1 MIIDR
6 NRTIFFFGILEI
18 EKLFSHIGRKTNV
31 IPLPS
36 LLILKFLVFWRFN
49 SIYECVT
56 HIGWIFNVYSGPF
69 YEKIV
74 WNTEGEN
81 VHFKSIYGRWCY
93 WTFFKWKQSKI
104 HFFLNYRSF
113 CKSHKDFHYRCT
125 ITRIIIRFWIK
136 TIYVVN
142 LNRQ

>member
-1 MIIDR
+1 MTEIEQY
-6 NRTIFFFGILEI
+6 FFGILEI

-56 HIGWIFNVYSGPF
+56 HIGWIFFTCIYPF
-69 YEKIV
+69 YEKII
-74 WNTEGEN
+74 WNTESEN
-81 VHFKSIYGRWCY
+81 VHFKSIYWGGVMLLD
-93 WTFFKWKQSKI
+93 FFKYESNQKFI
-104 HFFLNYRSF
+104 FLNYRSF
-113 CKSHKDFHYRCT
+113 CKSHKDFHYQCT

-142 LNRQ
+142 LNKQ